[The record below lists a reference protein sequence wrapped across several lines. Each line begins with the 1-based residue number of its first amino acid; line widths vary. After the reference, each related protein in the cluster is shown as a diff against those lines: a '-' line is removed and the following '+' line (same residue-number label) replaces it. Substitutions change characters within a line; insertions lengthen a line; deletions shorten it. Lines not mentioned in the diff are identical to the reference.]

1 MCVCRRLKCDGWE
14 GSIHCDQLPEV
25 ANFVAAARA
34 LQLARGLD
42 DSEVRFFVG
51 ADQPESYQK
60 ARMQFLSVYTRNEM
74 KSGSIVSGT
83 RKILKGRE
91 SKFSDNFPR

>member
-1 MCVCRRLKCDGWE
+1 M
-14 GSIHCDQLPEV
+14 